1 MAEVLI
7 PLETDKFY
15 HIYNHA
21 IGKENFFETD
31 ADYKSFLD
39 KFRKYVV
46 PLCEVYAFCLMP
58 NHFHL
63 VVRIKSEKEVK
74 SALIQRNTGS
84 LSIEEK
90 MQIDES
96 YIANAVSQ
104 QLGNL
109 FNAYAK
115 YFNYVHQRKGTLFT
129 RAFRR
134 KWIESEDYLRQ
145 LICYVH
151 QNPVHAGFVMKP
163 VEWKYSSYN
172 AIMSL
177 RDTLVMR
184 KEVIEYFDTIE
195 NFIFCNSRSVDLGF
209 NYG

>member
-7 PLETDKFY
+7 PLKTDKFY

-21 IGKENFFETD
+21 VGKENFFETD
-31 ADYKSFLD
+31 ADYTWFLE
-39 KFRKYVV
+39 KYRKYVV
-46 PLCEVYAFCLMP
+46 PLCEVYSFCLMP

-74 SALIQRNTGS
+74 KVLSERSTGR
-84 LSIEEK
+84 LSIDDK
-90 MQIDES
+90 IQKDNS
-96 YIANAVSQ
+96 YLANAVSQ
-104 QLGNL
+104 QFGNL

-134 KWIESEDYLRQ
+134 KWIENEDYLRQ

-151 QNPVHAGFVMKP
+151 QNPVKAGYVIKSS
-163 VEWKYSSYN
+163 EWKYSSYN
-172 AIMSL
+172 AIISL

-184 KEVIEYFDTIE
+184 KEVIGFFDTVE
-195 NFIFCNSRSVDLGF
+195 NFIFCNGRSVDLDF
-209 NYG
+209 D